1 MGAEVKDI
9 ARRAAALAAEEQESA
24 GFKAAAAAS
33 VAVRRLEAVQIQLN
47 LACSFGNTL
56 NICE

>member
-1 MGAEVKDI
+1 MKDI